1 VAAPSWPQQIGFNG
15 FVCVAVTSSGSL
27 SPSKPLQPLPRAFLT
42 DAITWRITNMATG
55 TATPAQVRP
64 GDQDLA
70 AIERLKSARA
80 AIKAELSKV
89 IVGQEQVID
98 EILISIFTRSHALLV
113 GVPGLA
119 KTLMISSLAQT
130 LHLSFKR
137 IQFTPDLM
145 PSDIT
150 GTEVIYQDQT
160 TGERQFKFIKGPIF
174 ANIVLADEINRTP
187 PKTQAAMLES
197 MQERKV
203 TVGGVDYKL
212 PDPFFVLATQN
223 PVEQEGTYPL
233 PEAQLDRFMFMV
245 LVDYPS
251 ATEERAIMKMAT
263 GLGGEKPSA
272 ILSGEDIVALQNIVR
287 KMPVAEHV
295 YAYAERLVRVTRPKQ
310 PEALDFCKKWLTWGA
325 GPRASLNLI
334 LGAKARAMLAGQ
346 YHVSTEDVAAVALPV
361 FRHRIIPNFAAQS
374 EGVTADDITR
384 RILGAVQKDAKLD

>member
-1 VAAPSWPQQIGFNG
+1 MRCARRGRGNFLGFNSIG
-15 FVCVAVTSSGSL
+15 EQRVVLSGGQARFWTC
-27 SPSKPLQPLPRAFLT
+27 PQ
-42 DAITWRITNMATG
+42 DHHQRIILEKIGMATG
-55 TATPAQVRP
+55 TAAATQLRP

-70 AIERLKSARA
+70 AIERLKQARA

-98 EILISIFTRSHALLV
+98 EILISVFTRSHALLV

-150 GTEVIYQDQT
+150 GTEVIYQDQS
-160 TGERQFKFIKGPIF
+160 TGERQFKFLKGPIF

-187 PKTQAAMLES
+187 PKTQAAMLEA

-233 PEAQLDRFMFMV
+233 PEAQLDRFMFMI

-251 ATEERAIMKMAT
+251 AIEERAIMKMGT

-272 ILSGEDIVALQNIVR
+272 ILSGEDILALQNIVR

-295 YAYAERLVRVTRPKQ
+295 YAYAEKLVRVTRP
-310 PEALDFCKKWLTWGA
+310 
-325 GPRASLNLI
+325 
-334 LGAKARAMLAGQ
+334 
-346 YHVSTEDVAAVALPV
+346 
-361 FRHRIIPNFAAQS
+361 
-374 EGVTADDITR
+374 
-384 RILGAVQKDAKLD
+384 